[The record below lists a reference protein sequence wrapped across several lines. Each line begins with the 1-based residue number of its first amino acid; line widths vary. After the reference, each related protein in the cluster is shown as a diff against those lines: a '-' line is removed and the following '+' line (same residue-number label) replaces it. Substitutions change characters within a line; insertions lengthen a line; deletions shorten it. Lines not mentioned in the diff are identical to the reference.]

1 MQVSTLEEENCYIIA
16 LDGDLDV
23 SSSIAFDKSIEAFL
37 RQGNKNLL
45 IDCRKLNYIASA
57 GLGVIVSH
65 LQEFEE
71 KAIKMVLFGLNKKV
85 MNVFQILGL
94 DQLVSIKTTE
104 KEAKEAIESN
114 KMQH

>member
-1 MQVSTLEEENCYIIA
+1 MEVSTLEEDNCYIIA

-23 SSSIAFDKSIEAFL
+23 SSSIAFDKSIEDFL
-37 RQGNKNLL
+37 NQGNKNLL

-71 KAIKMVLFGLNKKV
+71 KSIKMVIFGLNKKV
-85 MNVFQILGL
+85 LNVFQILGL
-94 DQLVSIKTTE
+94 DQLVNINITE
-104 KEAKEAIESN
+104 TEAKEAIKSN
-114 KMQH
+114 S